1 MYQYSFE
8 KLEVYRDSRNLTSIV
23 YNLSNPFPND
33 EKFGLTNQMRRAAV
47 SVCLNLAEGCSR
59 FSPKEKI
66 RFCEIAYG
74 SLMEVIAC
82 LDIALD
88 LNYISEDQ
96 KEEIKVQIFAIS
108 NKISSL
114 RKSIQSLQ

>member
-8 KLEVYRDSRNLTSIV
+8 KLDVYKDSRNLTSIV
-23 YNLSNPFPND
+23 YKLSGPFPND
-33 EKFGLTNQMRRAAV
+33 EKFGLTNQIRRAAV

-59 FSPKEKI
+59 FSSKEKI

-82 LDIALD
+82 LDIASD
-88 LNYISEDQ
+88 LNYNSEIQ
-96 KEEIKVQIFAIS
+96 KEKVKTQIFVIS
-108 NKISSL
+108 NKINSL
-114 RKSIQSLQ
+114 RKSIQ